1 MVNLNALD
9 KMLTRDLWRMRGQV
23 LAVALVIAS
32 GVATLVMSLSTV
44 EALQQTTDTYYQRYR
59 FAEIF
64 AHATRAPQRLL
75 NQIESLP
82 GVQTVQSRITRLAN
96 IDIDGFAEPVIG
108 QINSIPQTG
117 QPKLNQLVIRQGRWL
132 SPGRD
137 DEVILSEPFAQA
149 HQLGLGD
156 PIDIIMNGHKRR
168 FFVVAVALSPEFI
181 YSIGPGALLPDDK
194 RFGVMWMGQ
203 KVLEGAYDLEG
214 SFNSLSLT
222 LLYNTPPQRIL
233 KQLDVILKPYG
244 GTRAFTRGDQ
254 ISNWFVQNEIIIQ
267 KSMARILPTIFIAVA
282 AFLSNMV
289 LARLITTQRT
299 EIGLLKAFGYSSG
312 QIGWHYSKMILLICI
327 LGVALGS
334 VIGAYFGRINT
345 QMYAEMFRFPLLIYQ
360 PGPFAFLVGALVSTL
375 AAWLGAINAVHKAVK
390 LPPAQAMIPPSPDT
404 YRSTFISSAIIA
416 KGLDQPSR
424 IALRQIFRWPVRSF
438 LTSSG
443 IAMAAGLIIL
453 SLQWNDSLEHLSRI
467 YFFEAQRQNAMVG
480 MVEDQSLGAIY
491 DFAHL
496 PGVLKA
502 EPMRMVNA
510 EFKAGVITHRGAI
523 TAVPLNSELHP
534 IYDDAQRRV
543 VSLPATGLVIASRL
557 AQKLQVKVGDMIWVE
572 ILQGRRPEIPI
583 QIVGIFETYIG
594 LPVYMRLES
603 LNRLLT
609 EPPTFRFANL
619 LLDPNQHD
627 ELYLAFKNTPK
638 ISAVMLK
645 QSAIDAFNENVIE
658 HLMVFISMFT
668 SLAVIL
674 AMGVTYNSARIA
686 LSERGRELATLRV
699 LGFTKGEIS
708 YVLLGEVMFLT
719 ILGLPLGA
727 LFGWGLVWSMAQ
739 SFDTEMYRIPLVIE
753 ASTYGYA
760 ILLVLL
766 ASALSAILVRQRI
779 TKLDLI
785 RVLKTRE

>member
-1 MVNLNALD
+1 VVSISALD
-9 KMLTRDLWRMRGQV
+9 QKLTRDLWRMRGQV

-64 AHATRAPQRLL
+64 AQATRAPQRLL
-75 NQIESLP
+75 TQIESLP
-82 GVQTVQSRITRLAN
+82 GVQTVQTRITRLAN
-96 IDIDGFAEPVIG
+96 IDIDGFSEPVIG
-108 QINSIPQTG
+108 QINSIPQNA
-117 QPKLNQLVIRQGRWL
+117 QPKLNQLVIRKGRWI

-149 HQLGLGD
+149 HQLGPGD
-156 PIDIIMNGHKRR
+156 PIKIIMNGHKRL
-168 FFVVAVALSPEFI
+168 FYVVGVALSPEFI
-181 YSIGPGALLPDDK
+181 YSIGPGALMPDDK

-222 LLYNTPPQRIL
+222 LLYNTPPQKIL
-233 KQLDVILKPYG
+233 KQLDVMLKPYG

-254 ISNWFVQNEIIIQ
+254 ISNWFVQNEITQQ

-289 LARLITTQRT
+289 LTRLITTQRT

-345 QMYAEMFRFPLLIYQ
+345 QMYAELFRFPLLIYH
-360 PGPFAFLVGALVSTL
+360 PGPFAFIIGGLVSTL
-375 AAWLGAINAVHKAVK
+375 AAWLGALNAVRKAVK
-390 LPPAQAMIPPSPDT
+390 LPPAEAMIPPSPDA
-404 YRSTFISSAIIA
+404 YRSTFISSTIIA

-453 SLQWNDSLEHLSRI
+453 SLQWNDSLTHLSRV

-480 MVEDQSLGAIY
+480 VVEDQAIRAIH

-496 PGVLKA
+496 PGVLAA
-502 EPMRMVNA
+502 EPMRMVSA

-523 TAVPLNSELHP
+523 TALPQNSELHP
-534 IYDDAQRRV
+534 IYDDAQRKV
-543 VSLPATGLVIASRL
+543 ISLPASGLVIASRL

-594 LPVYMRLES
+594 LPAYMHLEA
-603 LNRLLT
+603 LNTLLS
-609 EPPTFRFANL
+609 EPPSFRFANL
-619 LLDPNQHD
+619 LIDPNQQE

-658 HLMVFISMFT
+658 HLMVFITMFT
-668 SLAVIL
+668 GLAVTL
-674 AMGVTYNSARIA
+674 ALGVTYNSARIA

-719 ILGLPLGA
+719 LLGLPLGA

-753 ASTYGYA
+753 PSTYGYA
-760 ILLVLL
+760 ILWVLL
-766 ASALSAILVRQRI
+766 ASALSAILVRQRVA
-779 TKLDLI
+779 KLDLI